1 MRSKILLVD
10 DECSVLGALT
20 RALRVDDYETL
31 IASSGS
37 EALEILVS
45 ADVAVIVSDH
55 AMPGMTGPEFLA
67 ESVKLRPDAVRIT
80 LTGCAD
86 LEIAK
91 ASINDGRISHFLIKP
106 WDDDQLRAVVREGV
120 QHFEMQRE
128 IRRLHDVT
136 EQQRDEL
143 AAWNRS
149 LERKVGER
157 TEALQTAYEET
168 LDALVLALDSREH
181 ATAGHSRRVA
191 LYCLHL
197 ALDVGIP
204 EEKLEALHRGALLHD
219 IGKIGV
225 PDAVLLKPGK
235 LDADER
241 RIIEQHVVI
250 GGELLERI
258 GYLKDA
264 MSIPRYHH
272 ERFDGHGYS
281 EGLAGEA
288 IPVEARVFAL
298 VDVYDALRSER
309 PYKNAMSHEHACVII
324 ADESGKHFDPQILA
338 AFMNVSPL
346 QWHALSQVAANSA
359 HFSDA
364 LLECARVR
372 MEEYQPDVPE
382 QPPALAGQRLFSGLS
397 YDTLQEIT

>member
-1 MRSKILLVD
+1 MSSCILLVD
-10 DECSVLGALT
+10 DECSVLSALT
-20 RALRVDDYETL
+20 RVLRVDDYVIL
-31 IASSGS
+31 VASSGS
-37 EALEILVS
+37 EALEILAN
-45 ADVAVIVSDH
+45 ADVAVIVCDH
-55 AMPGMTGPEFLA
+55 AMPTMTGAEFLA

-91 ASINDGRISHFLIKP
+91 ASINHGRTSHILLKP

-120 QHFEMQRE
+120 QHFEMLHE
-128 IRRLHDVT
+128 IRRLHDLT
-136 EQQRDEL
+136 RQQRDEL
-143 AAWNRS
+143 GVWNRS
-149 LERKVGER
+149 LELKVQER
-157 TEALQTAYEET
+157 TEALQSAYEET

-197 ALDVGIP
+197 ALEVGIP
-204 EEKLEALHRGALLHD
+204 DDKLEALHRGALLHD

-235 LDADER
+235 LDANER

-250 GGELLERI
+250 GSRLLERV

-272 ERFDGHGYS
+272 ERFDGCGYAK
-281 EGLAGEA
+281 GLVGEA
-288 IPVEARVFAL
+288 IPIEARIFAV

-309 PYKNAMSHEHACVII
+309 PYKNAMPYDGACETI
-324 ADESGKHFDPQILA
+324 ADESGKHFDPQIVA
-338 AFMNVSPL
+338 AFMNVPAL
-346 QWHALSQVAANSA
+346 QWHALSRVADASA

-364 LLECARVR
+364 LLECARALKAKC
-372 MEEYQPDVPE
+372 QPDE
-382 QPPALAGQRLFSGLS
+382 AGQPLMRAGVSR
-397 YDTLQEIT
+397 Q